1 MRKYWQ
7 FFKMG
12 FQQFLEYRL
21 NFVWSTAGNIIS
33 TLILYLFWTAILSSN
48 PSRTISGF
56 SLGNYYLLI
65 SIIGALTFSNFRPMA
80 DDIWE
85 GDLAIDLLRPYNYV
99 LKHFLFELPYK
110 ITRLVLGI
118 MLILLVGSLTGFKIS
133 VPNAI
138 LLSISVTL
146 AVGVKFYLAFLIAG
160 LAFWFKRVHG
170 FNALIYNFGGLF
182 SGELIPLVFL
192 PPALDAFS
200 HYLPFRYLAYFPV
213 QLALGQLAIRQ
224 SILGFAVL
232 VLWLALV
239 VVLNKLVWA
248 KGLSQFEASGR

>member
-1 MRKYWQ
+1 
-7 FFKMG
+7 MG

-21 NFVWSTAGNIIS
+21 NFVWSTAGTIIS
-33 TLILYLFWTAILSSN
+33 TLILYLFWTAILGSN
-48 PSRTISGF
+48 PSRNISGF

-85 GDLAIDLLRPYNYV
+85 GDLAIDLLRPYNYFA
-99 LKHFLFELPYK
+99 KNFLFELPYK
-110 ITRLVLGI
+110 IVRLFLGVI
-118 MLILLVGSLTGFKIS
+118 LILIIGRVTGFRIS
-133 VPNAI
+133 IPNTA
-138 LLSISVTL
+138 LLLIAVAL
-146 AVGVKFYLAFLIAG
+146 ATGVKFYLACLISG

-192 PPALDAFS
+192 PSAINTFS

-224 SILGFAVL
+224 SILGFAIL
-232 VLWLALV
+232 FLWLALV

-248 KGLSQFEASGR
+248 RGLGQFEASGR

>member
-21 NFVWSTAGNIIS
+21 NFVWSTAGAIIS
-33 TLILYLFWTAILSSN
+33 TLILYLFWTAILGSN
-48 PSRTISGF
+48 PSRTIPGF

-80 DDIWE
+80 DNIWE
-85 GDLAIDLLRPYNYV
+85 GDLAIDLLRPYSYI
-99 LKHFLFELPYK
+99 LKQFLFELPYK
-110 ITRLVLGI
+110 ITRLVLGTI
-118 MLILLVGSLTGFKIS
+118 LILLIGHFTNFKIS
-133 VPNAI
+133 VFNAI
-138 LLSISVTL
+138 LLSTSVAL
-146 AVGVKFYLAFLIAG
+146 AIGVKFYLAFLIAG

-192 PPALDAFS
+192 PPAIETFS

-224 SILGFAVL
+224 SILGFGIL
-232 VLWLALV
+232 ILWLTLV
-239 VVLNKLVWA
+239 IVLNKLIWT
-248 KGLSQFEASGR
+248 KGLNQFDASGR